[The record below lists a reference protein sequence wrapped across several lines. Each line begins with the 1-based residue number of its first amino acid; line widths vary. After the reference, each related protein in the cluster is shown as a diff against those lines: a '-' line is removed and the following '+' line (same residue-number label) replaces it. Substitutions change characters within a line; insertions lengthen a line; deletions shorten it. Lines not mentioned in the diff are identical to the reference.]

1 MFLADKKVAIYGNP
15 DLVLGLAQFCR
26 EVEMKPVMLLLGDD
40 NKAYASD
47 PRVVQLKAE
56 ADWDMEIICNAD
68 LWELERRIKDGSIE
82 VDLIMGHSKGRWI
95 AIDAKI
101 PMVRVGFPTFDRAG
115 LWKQPTLGYKGA
127 ETLANTIANTLFA
140 DMEFK
145 KNKEWL
151 LNVW

>member
-1 MFLADKKVAIYGNP
+1 M
-15 DLVLGLAQFCR
+15 
-26 EVEMKPVMLLLGDD
+26 
-40 NKAYASD
+40 
-47 PRVVQLKAE
+47 
-56 ADWDMEIICNAD
+56 
-68 LWELERRIKDGSIE
+68 
-82 VDLIMGHSKGRWI
+82 

-140 DMEFK
+140 HMEFK
-145 KNKEWL
+145 KEKEWL